1 MSKQFR
7 PCVVMVFMLLALL
20 IAASAFAAP
29 RNGIRVLVLPFAVN
43 SGDDLSYLEDGLP
56 DLIGERLAAKNF
68 SIVPDDE
75 VERILAENAV
85 TELNISIVRDL
96 CLLSNSDYAVYG
108 SFTQVGEQLSID
120 ARLVEA
126 YGLQPAKPIY
136 INKSG
141 LINVLPAVDELVAQ
155 ATNEMLRKQSISNIV
170 VKGTK
175 ILDPDVVLL
184 RMRIQKG
191 DALDSKKIN
200 EEIKRIYGLGFFSDV
215 QVSVEKKRDG
225 NELVITVV
233 EKPKINNIIIS
244 GSDAVDSDDILAAI
258 SSKQGAIL
266 NEKLLSDDIAR
277 VRDLYRKEGYYL
289 AEVDYKIER
298 GTTGATLTFNVK
310 EGEKLYIKDIQ
321 LEGVEKLDADDVKS
335 ELALSERGMFSWL
348 TGSGVLRE
356 DYLERDVAAIAAYYL
371 NRGFLDVRVGNARVD
386 YEEDGIVITFPVS
399 EGERYKLGTITFTG
413 DLIEPDETY
422 LSIIG
427 LDEWKEDEE
436 YLNYT
441 VLREDSTKIGDWYA
455 NYGYAYADVDFGI
468 QRAEDHIANVSYKI
482 NKKNKVYVRRVVV
495 EGNTRTRDN
504 VVRRAVELTDGEL
517 FNGDKLRD
525 SNRTLNNL
533 GYFSEASVN
542 IVPTQ
547 SPEEVDLKVK
557 VKEKNTG
564 SIMAGVGWSSYDG
577 VGFSGSIKED
587 NLWGKGYRLALTASF
602 SSKKTSYDLS
612 FLNPSVYDSDLS
624 FSART
629 YITETEYDDYDY
641 NKTGAKI
648 SFGYPVGK
656 WSRVYAG
663 YRFDQ
668 YQITDVDDD
677 ADNLIKEQ
685 ADEGTRYASVL
696 HAAFSRNTIDN
707 FQRPTAGNV
716 VNLTVNYGGSFL
728 QGTDDFIKVVGEA
741 RQYYALNN
749 DHVLMAR
756 AKAAALLPNGG
767 SQSDIPIVE
776 RFWVGGINSV
786 RGYDINDFAVREND
800 GDKIGGTRMAF
811 ANFEYQWYFENELG
825 MTIVPFF
832 DVGTN
837 FDDKDDDGLTS
848 NKDWLYSTGLE
859 LRWRSPMGDLR
870 FAYGVPLADVNGE
883 RQSPRFEFAMGQAF

>member
-7 PCVVMVFMLLALL
+7 PCVAMVFMLLALL
-20 IAASAFAAP
+20 MAVSASAAT

-43 SGDDLSYLEDGLP
+43 SGEDLSYLEDGLP
-56 DLIGERLAAKNF
+56 ELIGERLAAKNF
-68 SIVPDDE
+68 SVVPNDE
-75 VERILAENAV
+75 LERLLAENNV

-96 CLLSNSDYAVYG
+96 SLLSNADYAVYG

-170 VKGTK
+170 IRGTK
-175 ILDPDVVLL
+175 VLDPDVVLL

-191 DALDSKKIN
+191 DPIDSKKIN
-200 EEIKRIYGLGFFSDV
+200 EEIKRIYRLGYFSDV
-215 QVSVEKKRDG
+215 QVSLDKKRDG
-225 NELVITVV
+225 NELVFTVV
-233 EKPKINNIIIS
+233 EKPRINNIVVS
-244 GSDAVDSDDILAAI
+244 GSDAVDTDDILAAI
-258 SSKQGAIL
+258 SSKQGAVL
-266 NEKLLSDDIAR
+266 NEKFLSDDIAR

-298 GTTGATLTFNVK
+298 GNTGATLTFNVK
-310 EGEKLYIKDIQ
+310 EGEKLYIKAINI
-321 LEGVEKLDADDVKS
+321 EGVEQLDADDVKS
-335 ELALSERGMFSWL
+335 ELALAERGMFSWI

-356 DYLERDVAAIAAYYL
+356 DYLERDVAAIAAFYL

-399 EGERYKLGTITFTG
+399 EGERYKLGEISFTG
-413 DLIEPDETY
+413 DLIEPDEK
-422 LSIIG
+422 LFSIIG

-441 VLREDSTKIGDWYA
+441 VLREDSTKISDWYA
-455 NYGYAYADVDFGI
+455 NYGYAYTDVDFGI
-468 QRAEDHIANVSYKI
+468 QRAEGNIANVAYKI
-482 NKKNKVYVRRVVV
+482 EKKNKVYVRRVVM

-504 VVRRAVELTDGEL
+504 VVRRAVKLTDGEL

-525 SNRTLNNL
+525 SNRKLNNL

-587 NLWGKGYRLALTASF
+587 NLWGKGYKVALTASF

-629 YITETEYDDYDY
+629 YITKTEYDDYDY
-641 NKTGAKI
+641 DKTGGKV
-648 SFGYPVGK
+648 SFGYPIGK
-656 WSRVYAG
+656 WSRVYTG

-668 YQITDVDDD
+668 YQINDVSDD
-677 ADNLIKEQ
+677 ASNLIKEQ
-685 ADEGTRYASVL
+685 SEDGTRYASVA
-696 HAAFSRNTIDN
+696 HVAFSRNTMDN
-707 FQRPTAGNV
+707 FQRPTSGNV
-716 VNLTVNYGGSFL
+716 VNLTVNYGGGLL
-728 QGTDDFIKVVGEA
+728 QGTDDFIKVIAEA
-741 RQYYALNN
+741 RQFYALNS

-756 AKAAALLPNGG
+756 AKAGALMTNGG
-767 SQSDIPIVE
+767 SHDDIPIVE
-776 RFWVGGINSV
+776 RFWIGGINSV
-786 RGYDINDFAVREND
+786 RGYDINDFAVRQDD

-811 ANFEYQWYFENELG
+811 ANFEYQWYFENDLG
-825 MTIVPFF
+825 MTLVPFF
-832 DVGTN
+832 DVGIN
-837 FDDKDDDGLTS
+837 YDDKDDGLQS
-848 NKDWLYSTGLE
+848 NKDWLYSTGIE

-870 FAYGVPLADVNGE
+870 FAYGIPLTEVNGE

>member
-20 IAASAFAAP
+20 IAVSASAAP

-43 SGDDLSYLEDGLP
+43 SGEDLSYLEDGLP
-56 DLIGERLAAKNF
+56 ELIGERLAAKNF
-68 SIVPDDE
+68 SIVPNE
-75 VERILAENAV
+75 ELEALLAQNSV

-96 CLLSNSDYAVYG
+96 SLLSNADYAVYG

-136 INKSG
+136 INKTG

-170 VKGTK
+170 IRGTK
-175 ILDPDVVLL
+175 VLDPDVVLL

-191 DALDSKKIN
+191 DALDSKRVN
-200 EEIKRIYGLGFFSDV
+200 EEIKRIYGLGYFSDV
-215 QVSVEKKRDG
+215 QISVEKKRDG

-233 EKPKINNIIIS
+233 EKPRINNIVIS
-244 GSDAVDSDDILAAI
+244 GSDVVDNDDILAAI
-258 SSKQGAIL
+258 NSKQGAVL
-266 NEKLLSDDIAR
+266 NEKFLSDDIAR

-289 AEVDYKIER
+289 AEVDYNIER
-298 GTTGATLTFNVK
+298 GSTGATLTFNVK
-310 EGEKLYIKDIQ
+310 EGEKLYIKEIK
-321 LEGVEKLDADDVKS
+321 LEGIEKLDADDVKE
-335 ELALSERGMFSWL
+335 ELALAERGMFSWL
-348 TGSGVLRE
+348 TGTGVLRE
-356 DYLERDVAAIAAYYL
+356 DFLERDVAAISAYYL
-371 NRGFLDVRVGNARVD
+371 NRGFLDVRVGNGRVD

-399 EGERYKLGTITFTG
+399 EGERYKLGTISFTG
-413 DLIEPDETY
+413 DLIEPDSTY
-422 LSIIG
+422 LALIG
-427 LDEWKEDEE
+427 LDEWKADEE

-455 NYGYAYADVDFGI
+455 NYGYAYAEVDFGI
-468 QRAEDHIANVSYKI
+468 QREEGNIANVAYKI
-482 NKKNKVYVRRVVV
+482 DKKNKVYVRRVVM

-517 FNGDKLRD
+517 FNGEKLRD
-525 SNRTLNNL
+525 SNRKLNNL

-542 IVPTQ
+542 LVPTETQ
-547 SPEEVDLKVK
+547 DEVDLKVK

-587 NLWGKGYRLALTASF
+587 NLWGKGYKLAFTSSF

-629 YITETEYDDYDY
+629 YITNTEYDDYDY
-641 NKTGAKI
+641 DKTGGKV
-648 SFGYPVGK
+648 SFGYPIGK

-668 YQITDVDDD
+668 YQITDVDKD
-677 ADNLIKEQ
+677 ASNLIKEQ
-685 ADEGTRYASVL
+685 SDDGTRYASVL
-696 HAAFSRNTIDN
+696 NAAFTRNTVDN
-707 FQRPTAGNV
+707 FQRPTAGNIV
-716 VNLTVNYGGSFL
+716 TFTVNYGGGFL
-728 QGTDDFIKVVGEA
+728 QGTDDFIKVTGEA
-741 RQYYALNN
+741 RQFYALND

-756 AKAAALLPNGG
+756 AKAGALLPNGG
-767 SQSDIPIVE
+767 SHDDIPIVE
-776 RFWVGGINSV
+776 RFWIGGINSV
-786 RGYDINDFAVREND
+786 RGYDINDFAVRQDD

-811 ANFEYQWYFENELG
+811 ANFEYQWYFENDLG
-825 MTIVPFF
+825 MTLVPFF
-832 DVGTN
+832 DIGID
-837 FDDKDDDGLTS
+837 FDDKDDGLTS
-848 NKDWLYSTGLE
+848 NKEWLYSTGLE

-870 FAYGVPLADVNGE
+870 FAYGIPLADVNGE
-883 RQSPRFEFAMGQAF
+883 KQSPRFEFAMGQAF